1 MDETNLKLVGD
12 HPLSYSN
19 WSAPQ
24 YIATSGVSSE
34 CELPDW
40 GVFSFESKVSGTE
53 LKEEVGE
60 VGEVSDARNSRM
72 RERSPA
78 RLVNIRGSNKLF
90 ASRARYFTRLALFF
104 RDAKP
109 QYVLPNRYH

>member
-12 HPLSYSN
+12 LPLSYSN

-24 YIATSGVSSE
+24 YIATSGVTTE

-40 GVFSFESKVSGTE
+40 GVFSFESKVSGAE

-60 VGEVSDARNSRM
+60 VGEVGVCSRDSRNSRM
-72 RERSPA
+72 RDTKCSFHSRSLQVRKRKCSDASA
-78 RLVNIRGSNKLF
+78 RLVNMRGSNKLF
-90 ASRARYFTRLALFF
+90 ASRA
-104 RDAKP
+104 
-109 QYVLPNRYH
+109 